1 LGLSEVQKKANIKS
15 ATLEELFVPSCMK
28 QLSWLHYF
36 NVDDKR
42 GMCRLIAQSFSE
54 ALAKESFAIDE
65 DITSIVNCT

>member
-1 LGLSEVQKKANIKS
+1 
-15 ATLEELFVPSCMK
+15 MK

-65 DITSIVNCT
+65 DITSIVNCM